1 MNISIGIKSNA
12 YETPKQKEARR
23 HNWTIFQLKGMRMNL
38 LLLFRTESLAHKIDN
53 FISELLQIEYAKY
66 KRNKEKLNAKST

>member
-1 MNISIGIKSNA
+1 MR
-12 YETPKQKEARR
+12 TLRQLEATR
-23 HNWTIFQLKGMRMNL
+23 HNWAIFQLKGIRANL
-38 LLLFRTESLAHKIDN
+38 LHLFGTESLKRKIDN